1 MKKVRHQYILMCGHY
16 DIRQNERSLNQIKSQ
31 ETTHQ
36 SNLILITELIT
47 AGSIREYLKKIRLPR
62 LIVVKQWCYKILQGL
77 AFLHESELVHGK
89 LNCES
94 IYINSNN
101 GDIKIGDLGI
111 RKIPLFN
118 SKQSEI
124 HQSILLKNEPKTC
137 KYDIYCFGLILLEM
151 ISYKIQVPHAF
162 KFLCRLINQG

>member
-1 MKKVRHQYILMCGHY
+1 
-16 DIRQNERSLNQIKSQ
+16 
-31 ETTHQ
+31 
-36 SNLILITELIT
+36 LILITELIT

-62 LIVVKQWCYKILQGL
+62 LIVVKQWCFKILQGL
-77 AFLHESELVHGK
+77 EFLHNINLVHGK
-89 LNCES
+89 LTCES

-111 RKIPLFN
+111 RNIPLFN

-124 HQSILLKNEPKTC
+124 HQSLLLKNEKKTS
-137 KYDIYCFGLILLEM
+137 KYDVYCFGLVLLEM

-162 KFLCRLINQG
+162 KYLCKLINQGQKNYILSLI